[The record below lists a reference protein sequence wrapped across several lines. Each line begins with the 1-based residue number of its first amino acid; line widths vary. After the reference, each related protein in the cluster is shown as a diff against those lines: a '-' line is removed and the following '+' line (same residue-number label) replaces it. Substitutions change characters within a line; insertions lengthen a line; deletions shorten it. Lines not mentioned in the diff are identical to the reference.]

1 MVASMKVRD
10 NYNAL
15 SGPEKAAVMILAL
28 GERRGAEILKRMDED
43 EIRIV
48 SRAMASLGSITS
60 NLLEDLIKA
69 FTERFAKGGS
79 LVGSYDTT
87 ERVLRQFLP
96 GEKVNELI
104 SEARGPSGRT
114 TWEKLSSVNEQLLAK
129 YLQQEYPQ
137 TIAVVLSKVR
147 PEHAAKVLPL
157 LPEHMVQDVLRRMIR
172 MESVQQDVLQDIE
185 EMLHKELMMNYARTY
200 GADTH
205 EQLAEIF
212 NRTDPEMLDWIFK
225 DLEQDHP
232 EAVQRIKSLMFTFD
246 DVVELD
252 PVSLQQV
259 IRACD
264 TDLLTYALKGANEE
278 VRQIFLS
285 NMSERGGA
293 ILRDSIES
301 MGPVL
306 LRDVDAA
313 KDAIVKKAKELAEQ
327 GVIIIARGEDAQQAV
342 LY

>member
-1 MVASMKVRD
+1 MVASVKIRD

-28 GERRGAEILKRMDED
+28 GERRGSEIMKRLDDD
-43 EIRIV
+43 EIRVV
-48 SRAMASLGSITS
+48 SRAMASLGNITS
-60 NLLEDLIKA
+60 SLLEDLIKA

-79 LVGSYDTT
+79 LVGSYEST

-96 GEKVNELI
+96 GDKVNELI
-104 SEARGPSGRT
+104 SYARGPAGRT
-114 TWEKLSSVNEQLLAK
+114 TWEKMSSVNEQLLAK

-137 TIAVVLSKVR
+137 TIAVVLSKIR

-157 LPEHMVQDVLRRMIR
+157 LPEHLVQDVLRRMIR
-172 MESVQQDVLQDIE
+172 IESVQQDVLQDVE

-225 DLEQDHP
+225 DLEQDNP

-246 DVVELD
+246 DLVDLD
-252 PVSLQQV
+252 PVSLQTV

-264 TDLLTYALKGANEE
+264 TDLLVYALKGANEE
-278 VRQIFLS
+278 ARQVFIS
-285 NMSERGGA
+285 NMSERAGA

-306 LRDVDAA
+306 IRDVEAA
-313 KDAIVKKAKELAEQ
+313 KNAVVKKAKDLAEA
-327 GVIIIARGEDAQQAV
+327 GSIIIQRGEDGDVGV